1 MKKAKIFTKIFFH
14 KFRVKSALEL
24 RYADKPNRKHAKYA
38 KFDKVPKNVLVPN
51 KVKAVYK

>member
-14 KFRVKSALEL
+14 KFRVKSALDL